1 MTSVVWP
8 PTAVTIIRAAFNKFA
23 GSISGRTDMNVYMDT
38 EFKDW
43 ILGGVIREASLL
55 AESEINIRY
64 ISTSRRKRTLKYLI
78 NRYLKKIKVN
88 KHDLIV
94 NQGTLNYLVS
104 KGMISKADLP
114 GIRCHFT
121 HDTQENLTKSGL
133 IEILKSIRQVLVLN
147 KSDYSMLRNL
157 GVEENRLRIIYGAVD
172 RKLFYPVENSNYRDF
187 VLITGDC
194 KARKNPRKI
203 LEVVTYNPDLNFI
216 ICGRYWNKFISG
228 LERQLQ
234 NLTVFDFSM
243 EQNALLM
250 REASAYMTLSLQEGG
265 PFPVLEAL
273 ASGTPVLST
282 PVGWVPEIVNY
293 QNGRIVAHSSS
304 VKEISDQLREC
315 LAMKEHTWADDLLNG
330 KYTWQELSAEFF
342 EIPEEESDDKS

>member
-1 MTSVVWP
+1 MTV
-8 PTAVTIIRAAFNKFA
+8 ICNKFA
-23 GSISGRTDMNVYMDT
+23 ENISGRTEMNVYMDM

-55 AESEINIRY
+55 TKSDINIRY
-64 ISTSRRKRTLKYLI
+64 ISTSRRKRPFSYLI
-78 NRYLKKIKVN
+78 TRYLKKIKVD

-94 NQGTLNYLVS
+94 NQGTLNYLLS

-114 GIRCHFT
+114 GLRCHFT

-147 KSDYSMLRNL
+147 KSDYSMLKNL

-172 RKLFYPVENSNYRDF
+172 RKLFYPAENSNYQDF

-194 KARKNPRKI
+194 RARKNPGKV
-203 LEVVTYNPDLNFI
+203 LEVVTYNPNLNFV
-216 ICGRYWNKFISG
+216 ICGRYWKKFISG
-228 LERQLQ
+228 LETQFQ

-250 REASAYMTLSLQEGG
+250 REANAYRTLSLQEGG

-282 PVGWVPEIVNY
+282 PVGWVPEIVNH
-293 QNGRIVAHSSS
+293 QNGRIVTHSSS

-315 LAMKEHTWADDLLNG
+315 LAMKRHTRANDLLNG
-330 KYTWQELSAEFF
+330 EYTWQDLSAEFF
-342 EIPEEESDDKS
+342 EIPEEEPDDED

>member
-1 MTSVVWP
+1 
-8 PTAVTIIRAAFNKFA
+8 
-23 GSISGRTDMNVYMDT
+23 MNVYMDI
-38 EFKDW
+38 EFKNW
-43 ILGGVIREASLL
+43 ILGGVIREARMLT
-55 AESEINIRY
+55 ENDINIRY
-64 ISTSRRKRTLKYLI
+64 ISTSRRKQPFSYVVS
-78 NRYLKKIKVN
+78 RYLKKIKVN

-94 NQGTLNYLVS
+94 NQGTLNYFLS
-104 KGMISKADLP
+104 AGMISKADLP

-121 HDTQENLTKSGL
+121 HDTEENLTKSGL

-157 GVEENRLRIIYGAVD
+157 GVEEKRLRIIYGAVD
-172 RKLFYPVENSNYRDF
+172 RKLFHPARNSDYQDF

-194 KARKNPRKI
+194 KGRKNPGKV
-203 LEVVTYNPDLNFI
+203 LEVVSYNPDLNFI
-216 ICGRYWNKFISG
+216 ICGRYWKKFISK
-228 LERQLQ
+228 LETQYQ
-234 NLTVFDFSM
+234 NLTVLDFSM
-243 EQNALLM
+243 GQNALLM

-282 PVGWVPEIVNY
+282 PVGWVPEIVNQ

-315 LAMKEHTWADDLLNG
+315 LGMKEHTWADDLLNG
-330 KYTWQELSAEFF
+330 KYTWQELSEEFF
-342 EIPEEESDDKS
+342 EIPNEELGGRYEI